1 MPKKRIRELKKTVR
15 TFWTS
20 FLYGSFIILLLFPL
34 LSISQTNERL
44 NVSMAEKIYI
54 QLGSSV
60 YATDQGIWFKAIV
73 VDSENH
79 LPSTTS
85 QVLYVDLIGPNG
97 KVIEHKLTK
106 LASGL
111 GNGSFELGKN
121 YPVGRYLIRAYTQW
135 NRNFDNDFV
144 FEDYI
149 NIVAP
154 ESPPN
159 NGILHTLTTTELESG
174 KFLLIGEINSS
185 TIKSSDE
192 KQIPIYL
199 NYAVGK
205 DTLELKKKNGVYTLI
220 YETPKNVDWV
230 TLSVGETPDSYRSET
245 VILKKNPVDLQF
257 FPESGQL
264 VHGFLNKLG
273 VKAIGIGSKGIPLKG
288 TVFDDKAQPI
298 IDFSTNHLGMGT
310 FTMQAD
316 SARTYYAKVSE
327 PNDSTGTTTHI
338 YPLPKVSPEGSILS
352 VSRVGEKIWTRISS
366 NSLKGQ
372 VYIKVAC
379 RGKDYFLLE
388 GPLKNGKLVKDM
400 PSDELPAGI
409 LVFTLLDQEKRP
421 IAERLFFNHKDEEA
435 LDISIQ
441 TDKNVYSRREKTQ
454 LDLHIIGPAS
464 QSKRASLSVLVLN
477 KAHFQPES
485 INTIRSYLLLDSE
498 IRGEI
503 EDPDYYFRAQTPKRF
518 EALDALLLTQ
528 GWRNY
533 LYPVKRK
540 GHIFYWPEKGLEIN
554 GAVQVLR
561 NKSNTS
567 PNINVSLATFGRET
581 KFYTTAADSLG
592 RFGFVLDDDYGP
604 DMPYLLSSVDPKGT
618 KSNHN
623 IRLDTISQ
631 LKVAYRQKPI
641 IRESDTVVKAVVE
654 AGKERLR
661 TEMVFD
667 SLYGVTQLDEVVVS
681 DHFLTP
687 ERAKLYEK
695 YGDPD
700 VIIPGDDIRDK
711 EKEWSY
717 GLYSILLFNYGDQI
731 AIERFPDGFMLAH
744 VRGGSREATL
754 LMVDGKLLESHLYE
768 YVPSMSP
775 EIVERVELIKYA
787 KFFKSRYLTVFP
799 QADLFEIP
807 SLGHIIS
814 ITTKGG
820 VGVQA
825 PIRPEPGTLK
835 ASIPLYSPVK
845 EFYAPKYD
853 KPVPSQEDK
862 PDLRSVIHWQPD
874 IFMDQTQKASSSF
887 YNGDILGEYVII
899 VEAISEDGHL
909 GYATKEYVVEEKN
922 GFNEKPDP
930 SN

>member
-1 MPKKRIRELKKTVR
+1 MPKKRIREHKKTVLI
-15 TFWTS
+15 FWTLS
-20 FLYGSFIILLLFPL
+20 LYGLLTFFLLLPL
-34 LSISQTNERL
+34 FSMAQTNERL
-44 NVSMAEKIYI
+44 DVSLTEKIYI
-54 QLGSSV
+54 QLSSGV
-60 YATDQGIWFKAIV
+60 YATDQDIWFKAIV

-85 QVLYVDLIGPNG
+85 RVLYVDLIGPNG

-106 LASGL
+106 LTSGL

-121 YPVGRYLIRAYTQW
+121 YPVGLYLIRAYTQW
-135 NRNFDNDFV
+135 NRNFGNDFI
-144 FEDYI
+144 FEDYVS
-149 NIVAP
+149 IVAP
-154 ESPPN
+154 NSQPEK
-159 NGILHTLTTTELESG
+159 GILHTLTTTELESG
-174 KFLLIGEINSS
+174 KFLLTGEINSIIGV
-185 TIKSSDE
+185 TNQ
-192 KQIPIYL
+192 KQIPVYL
-199 NYAVGK
+199 NYGVGK
-205 DTLELKKKNGVYTLI
+205 DTLELKKKDGVYTLD
-220 YETPKNVDWV
+220 YETPKNVDWI
-230 TLSVGETPDSYRSET
+230 TLSIGENPDSYHSET
-245 VILKKNPVDLQF
+245 IILRKNSVDVQF

-264 VHGFLNKLG
+264 VHGLLNKLG
-273 VKAIGIGSKGIPLKG
+273 VKSLGTDGKGACLKG
-288 TVFDDKAQPI
+288 TVFNDKGQPI
-298 IDFSTNHLGMGT
+298 SDFSTNHLGMGT
-310 FTMQAD
+310 LTIQVD

-338 YPLPKVSPEGSILS
+338 HPLPKVSPKGSTLS

-366 NSLKGQ
+366 NHLKGKI
-372 VYIKVAC
+372 YIKVAC

-400 PSDELPAGI
+400 PSNELPEGI
-409 LVFTLLDQEKRP
+409 LVFTLMDQDKQP
-421 IAERLFFNHKDEEA
+421 IAERLFFNHKDGEA

-441 TDKNVYSRREKTQ
+441 TDKNVYDRREKTQ
-454 LDLHIIGPAS
+454 LNMHILGPPS
-464 QSKRASLSVLVLN
+464 ESKNISLSVLALN

-498 IRGEI
+498 IRGDI
-503 EDPDYYFRAQTPKRF
+503 EDPDYYFRVQTPERF

-533 LYPVKRK
+533 QYPIKRR
-540 GHIFYWPEKGLEIN
+540 GPTFFWPEKGLEIN

-567 PNINVSLATFGRET
+567 EPINVSLATFGRAT
-581 KFYTTAADSLG
+581 KFYTTEADSLG

-604 DMPYLLSSVDPKGT
+604 KMQYLLSTVDPKG
-618 KSNHN
+618 KKVNHN
-623 IRLDTISQ
+623 IRLDTISPPE
-631 LKVAYRQKPI
+631 VTYTQKPI

-695 YGDPD
+695 YGEPD
-700 VIIPGDDIRDK
+700 VIISGDDIRDK

-754 LMVDGKLLESHLYE
+754 LMVDGKLLENHLYE

-835 ASIPLYSPVK
+835 AEVSLFTPVK
-845 EFYAPKYD
+845 QFYAPKYD

-862 PDLRSVIHWQPD
+862 PDLRSVIHWQPN
-874 IFMDQTQKASSSF
+874 IFMDQTQNTSSSF
-887 YNGDILGEYVII
+887 YNGDILGEYIII
-899 VEAISEDGHL
+899 VEAISEDGRL
-909 GYATKEYVVEEKN
+909 GYATKEYSVEEKK
-922 GFNEKPDP
+922 GLNEKPDP